1 MSEWI
6 EMVFSN
12 AVCINPS
19 VSLLRG
25 KNYPFVDMSSIDPS
39 SRCVFAKEFR
49 VFNGGGSRFE
59 VGDTLMAR
67 ITPCLENGKIARFC
81 GVANSKAHGSTE
93 FIVIRGRE
101 GVTLNDYAYYLVKW
115 EKVRGY
121 AISQM
126 SGTSGRQRVTAS
138 SFDYMYIPVPPLSEQ
153 KAIAHILGSLDDKI
167 ELNRRM
173 NETLEAMAR
182 AIFKDWFVDFGPTR
196 AKIEGRAPY
205 LPEPIWSL
213 FPDAIDEE
221 TGLPEGWMKRTLGEV
236 STKITKGTTPRK
248 ADYLPVFN
256 LDKLVNFLRVNAI
269 SDNGSIIWDK
279 LEKIP
284 ESVHLG
290 SLKRSILQKNDILYT
305 IAGTIGRVAIIDE
318 AILPANTNQAIA
330 IIRPDSETIP
340 HLFLYLLIS
349 DKSFQE
355 KLHSKI
361 VHAVQANLSLSVL
374 SGTYVIFPPQEIRF
388 GLFAF
393 VENLLL
399 KIQHNNHESR
409 TLAEMRD
416 RLLPKLMS
424 GQIRVKDAEKIV
436 EEVL

>member
-12 AVCINPS
+12 AICINPS

-49 VFNGGGSRFE
+49 VFNGGGSRFG

-138 SFDYMYIPVPPLSEQ
+138 SFDYMYIPVPPLPEQ

-213 FPDAIDEE
+213 FPDAIDPLS
-221 TGLPEGWMKRTLGEV
+221 GLPEGWENYRLDQISIYHRQTISPQKFPNEQFELYSLPGFDSGKSPTITQGKHIKSNKTVIPSDSVLLSKLNPEIQRVWLSEPPGKARQICSTEFLVFTPSKSTGKCFLLCLFNSNNFREMLKSMVTGTSKSHQRVSPKSLLSQTVIVGNLEVFSVFEQRTGC
-236 STKITKGTTPRK
+236 
-248 ADYLPVFN
+248 YLT
-256 LDKLVNFLRVNAI
+256 L
-269 SDNGSIIWDK
+269 
-279 LEKIP
+279 
-284 ESVHLG
+284 
-290 SLKRSILQKNDILYT
+290 LQKN
-305 IAGTIGRVAIIDE
+305 
-318 AILPANTNQAIA
+318 
-330 IIRPDSETIP
+330 
-340 HLFLYLLIS
+340 
-349 DKSFQE
+349 
-355 KLHSKI
+355 
-361 VHAVQANLSLSVL
+361 
-374 SGTYVIFPPQEIRF
+374 
-388 GLFAF
+388 F
-393 VENLLL
+393 VE
-399 KIQHNNHESR
+399 SR
-409 TLAEMRD
+409 ILAELRD
-416 RLLPKLMS
+416 ALLPKLMS
-424 GQIRVKDAEKIV
+424 GEIRVKDAEKLV

>member
-25 KNYPFVDMSSIDPS
+25 ENYPFVDMSSIDPS

-213 FPDAIDEE
+213 FPDAIDPQS
-221 TGLPEGWMKRTLGEV
+221 GLPIGWEV
-236 STKITKGTTPRK
+236 STIGEEVKVVGGSTPNTKNPNFWNGGIPWATPKDLSNLNTPVLLETARTITKDGLAK
-248 ADYLPVFN
+248 ISSGLLPVGTV
-256 LDKLVNFLRVNAI
+256 LLSSRAPVGYLAI
-269 SDNGSIIWDK
+269 SEIPIAVNQGFIAMVCERRLSNIFILLWAKENMDVIIQNANGS
-279 LEKIP
+279 
-284 ESVHLG
+284 
-290 SLKRSILQKNDILYT
+290 T
-305 IAGTIGRVAIIDE
+305 
-318 AILPANTNQAIA
+318 
-330 IIRPDSETIP
+330 
-340 HLFLYLLIS
+340 
-349 DKSFQE
+349 FQE
-355 KLHSKI
+355 ISKRNFRPINVVVASPQVLDNFHQNICPLYQRI
-361 VHAVQANLSLSVL
+361 VSN
-374 SGTYVIFPPQEIRF
+374 EI
-388 GLFAF
+388 
-393 VENLLL
+393 
-399 KIQHNNHESR
+399 ESR
-409 TLAEMRD
+409 TLAELRD

-424 GQIRVKDAEKIV
+424 GEIRVKDAERLV